1 VLCCALPLPTQ
12 KQHGERLRW
21 FLGKKKKTVSRLLL
35 LDSLSA
41 SSALLLLLSL
51 LTLGFALLTF

>member
-1 VLCCALPLPTQ
+1 MLSVVLCPSPTQ

-41 SSALLLLLSL
+41 SSALLLTSL